1 MMLNLRQKRKI
12 RGKQGPISEINVVP
26 YIDVM
31 LVLLV
36 IFMITAPMLTQ
47 GVSVELPKAISESLK
62 TSHREPIIVSVDK
75 AGQYFLNIS
84 NTPSTPIASHALMVR
99 VAAEIAMAH
108 ETKIPLHVLVKG
120 DQGVAYGKVVQ
131 AMGLLK
137 QAGAEQVGLLTDTPS
152 YGGASYDEGA
162 RA

>member
-1 MMLNLRQKRKI
+1 MRLKANLKKKARAKK
-12 RGKQGPISEINVVP
+12 GPMADINVVP

-47 GVSVELPKAISESLK
+47 GVSVELPKAVSESLA
-62 TSHREPIIVSVDK
+62 SSQREPIIVSVDK
-75 AGQYFLNIS
+75 EGRYFLNIS
-84 NTPSTPIASHALMVR
+84 AAPNVPLESHALMVR
-99 VAAEIAMAH
+99 VAAEIELARQAK
-108 ETKIPLHVLVKG
+108 TPLHVLVKG
-120 DQGVAYGKVVQ
+120 DTGVAYGKVVH

-137 QAGAEQVGLLTDTPS
+137 EAGAEQVGLLTDGS
-152 YGGASYDEGA
+152 DETMRGK